1 MQRNVSDFV
10 VELLPK
16 NVLILR
22 FIDIY
27 LELVFSRSIQIW
39 TVNEHVDINLKTINE
54 LLTVNAILN
63 QIFYQVVQFHTTK
76 ITIVFPMYLTYIL
89 EQEIVNM

>member
-1 MQRNVSDFV
+1 VQRNVSDFV